1 MSKKRPVKK
10 KAARRRP
17 PKKPTV
23 VEVAVPKWSIPRW
36 AVRAVGVK
44 CRDCPGYDTD
54 YHIYDANRHVAT
66 FRVEALA
73 RSYVLAMNALS

>member
-1 MSKKRPVKK
+1 MSKKRPAKK
-10 KAARRRP
+10 KAARKRP
-17 PKKPTV
+17 SKKPV
-23 VEVAVPKWSIPRW
+23 VAEAAATAWSIPRW

-44 CRDCPGYDTD
+44 CQDCPGYDTD

-73 RSYVLAMNALS
+73 RAYVLAMNALS

>member
-10 KAARRRP
+10 KVVRKRPLKKPVVVDTGP
-17 PKKPTV
+17 PKPG
-23 VEVAVPKWSIPRW
+23 IPRW
-36 AVRAVGVK
+36 AVRSAGVK
-44 CRDCPGYDTD
+44 CKDCPGYDTD

-73 RSYVLAMNALS
+73 RAYVLAMNALS

>member
-10 KAARRRP
+10 KVARKRP
-17 PKKPTV
+17 PKKPV
-23 VEVAVPKWSIPRW
+23 VKVSPIKWNIPRW

-44 CRDCPGYDTD
+44 CKDCPGYDTD
-54 YHIYDANRHVAT
+54 YQIYDANRHVAT

-73 RSYVLAMNALS
+73 RAYVLAMNALS